1 MGANEWRTSPRGRC
15 RPRLARITCVRA
27 AGSPWTGRPT
37 ARRTTRYTFDP
48 NHPVEDPHYDDGLGP
63 RDQRDIEARPDV
75 LTFTTPPLEEDV
87 EVIGHIEFRL
97 WIASSAPDTDF
108 ICRLIDVEPDGTAW
122 NLMSPT
128 LEVLRAKYRH
138 GETEPAY
145 LTPGRPGE
153 LTLRLGLTANRFLRG
168 HRIRVQVTSSFFPH
182 LDRNPNTGRPSA
194 IESRLVPARQTIF
207 HDACQAVTGDIA
219 GVRGKI
225 LRHKC
230 CLRRTLTLCFS
241 A

>member
-1 MGANEWRTSPRGRC
+1 M
-15 RPRLARITCVRA
+15 
-27 AGSPWTGRPT
+27 
-37 ARRTTRYTFDP
+37 
-48 NHPVEDPHYDDGLGP
+48 
-63 RDQRDIEARPDV
+63 

-87 EVIGHIEFRL
+87 EVIGQIEFRL
-97 WIASSAPDTDF
+97 WIASSALDTDF

-138 GETEPAY
+138 GEAEPVY
-145 LTPGRPGE
+145 LTPGRPEE

-168 HRIRVQVTSSFFPH
+168 HRIRVQVMSSFFPH

-207 HDACQAVTGDIA
+207 HDAARPSRV
-219 GVRGKI
+219 I
-225 LRHKC
+225 LPVV
-230 CLRRTLTLCFS
+230 
-241 A
+241 